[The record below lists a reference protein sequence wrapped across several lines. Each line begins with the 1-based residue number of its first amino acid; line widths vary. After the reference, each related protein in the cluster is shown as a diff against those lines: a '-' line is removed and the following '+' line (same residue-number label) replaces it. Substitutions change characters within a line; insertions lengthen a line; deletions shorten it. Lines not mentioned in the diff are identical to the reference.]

1 MSKLARQVRSKT
13 AFMVGIMQRYRR
25 EVPAGGMYRDRR
37 GDGSS
42 GGEGGGDGERVAINY
57 CHYPMRSPV
66 HADGESDLDRRGIR
80 EARPVPCTDTVTL
93 QVASIPRAAI
103 YKRKRNRGAD
113 ASLRVSRGRARA
125 LAEKVSDKLNTFAG
139 TSLSRAAG

>member
-1 MSKLARQVRSKT
+1 M
-13 AFMVGIMQRYRR
+13 G
-25 EVPAGGMYRDRR
+25 RDRR

-42 GGEGGGDGERVAINY
+42 GGEGGGDEERVAIKGRGNY
-57 CHYPMRSPV
+57 CHYLTRSPV

-103 YKRKRNRGAD
+103 YKRNRGAD
-113 ASLRVSRGRARA
+113 ASLRVSRDRARA
-125 LAEKVSDKLNTFAG
+125 LAENVSDKLNTFAG